1 MRLDI
6 KRQLFARS
14 ERVKGIDF
22 HPTEPW
28 ILTTLYS
35 GHVYIWSYETQ
46 SIIKTFELTDVP
58 VRAGRFIARKNWI
71 VCGSD
76 DFQLRIY
83 NYNTSEKIASFE
95 AHPDYIRSIAVHP
108 TQPFV
113 LTASDDMTIKLWDWE
128 KGWKC
133 VQVYEGHSH
142 YVMGLAINPKDT
154 NTFASACLDRTVK
167 IWSLGSP
174 HANFTLEA
182 HETKGVNHVDYYPQ
196 ADKPYLL
203 TTSDDK
209 TVKVWDYTT
218 KALIATLEGHTSNVS
233 FACYH
238 PELPVIISGSED
250 GTIKIWHANTYRL
263 EQSLSYG
270 LERAWCVSYQRG
282 KQGVA
287 LGFDDGAVV
296 VKMGREE
303 PAVSMDGS
311 GKIVW
316 ARHNEVVSTVI
327 KGGDTSVK
335 DGAPISLPT
344 KDLGSC
350 EVYPQT
356 LSHSPNGRFVSVCG
370 DGEYIIYTALAW
382 RNKAFGQALDFAWG
396 SKDNSNDYAIRE
408 SATSVKIFKNFK
420 EVSGGLDVGFQAEGL
435 TGGVLLGVRGQGGI
449 GMFDW
454 ETGNLVRRIE
464 VEPRNVYWSESGEL
478 VTLACDDTFYVLR
491 FSRENYIN
499 GLNAG
504 EADEDGVES
513 AFEVVT
519 DVNESVR
526 TGQWVGDCFIYT
538 NSTNRL
544 NYLVGDQTYT
554 ISHFDQPMYVL
565 GYLPRDGRVYVAD
578 KDVNAVSFALSLSMV
593 EYQTV
598 VLRGDMELAAELL
611 QDIPQ
616 DQMNKVARFL
626 EGQGYKELALEVATD
641 QEHRFE
647 LALALNNLDIA
658 LEIARAANAEHKW
671 KVVGDAALS
680 AWNLSLAQ
688 ECFISAKDVGSLL
701 LLHTASGNRE
711 GLQALASQASD
722 AGLHN
727 VAFSTL
733 WSLGDVDGC
742 IDLLVQTNRL
752 AESVLFAQTYK
763 PSRAPELVVRWK
775 ESLEQSGKAKIS
787 RLIGVPPGAPG
798 VPADDDLFPE
808 WEEYLRLEKEGV
820 VTEPASS
827 GSLID
832 VDGEDAEPEPETNGT
847 QEVETEA

>member
-1 MRLDI
+1 MRFDV

-28 ILTTLYS
+28 
-35 GHVYIWSYETQ
+35 

-76 DFQLRIY
+76 DFQLRVY
-83 NYNTSEKIASFE
+83 NYNTSEKIISFE

-108 TQPFV
+108 THPFV
-113 LTASDDMTIKLWDWE
+113 LTASDDMTIKLWDWD
-128 KGWKC
+128 KSWKC
-133 VQVYEGHSH
+133 VQVFEGHSH
-142 YVMGLAINPKDT
+142 YVMGLAINPKHT

-174 HANFTLEA
+174 NPNYTLEA
-182 HETKGVNHVDYYPQ
+182 HETKGVNHVEYYPQ

-209 TVKVWDYTT
+209 TVKIWDYTT

-238 PELPVIISGSED
+238 PELPIIISGSED
-250 GTIKIWHANTYRL
+250 GTIKLWHANTYRL

-282 KQGVA
+282 KQGIA
-287 LGFDDGAVV
+287 MGFDDGAVV

-327 KGGDTSVK
+327 KGGDASLK
-335 DGAPISLPT
+335 DGAPLSLPT

-350 EVYPQT
+350 EIYPQT
-356 LSHSPNGRFVSVCG
+356 LAHSPNGRFVSVCG

-408 SATSVKIFKNFK
+408 SSTSVKIFRNFK
-420 EVSGGLDVGFQAEGL
+420 EKSGGLDVGFHAEGL
-435 TGGVLLGVRGQGGI
+435 SSGVLLGVKGQGGI

-464 VEPRNVYWSESGEL
+464 VEPRAVYWSESGEL
-478 VTLACDDTFYVLR
+478 VALACEDTFYVLR
-491 FSRENYIN
+491 FSREDYIA

-504 EADEDGVES
+504 QADEDGVEA

-519 DVNESVR
+519 DVNETVR
-526 TGQWVGDCFIYT
+526 TGEWVGDCFIYT

-554 ISHFDQPMYVL
+554 ISHFDQPMYLL
-565 GYLPRDGRVYVAD
+565 GYLPRDGRVYLAD
-578 KDVNAVSFALSLSMV
+578 KELSTVSFALSLSVV
-593 EYQTV
+593 EYQTL
-598 VLRGDMELAAELL
+598 VLRGDMDSATELL
-611 QDIPQ
+611 EDIPK
-616 DQMNKVARFL
+616 DQMNKIARFL
-626 EGQGYKELALEVATD
+626 EGQGYRDLALDIATD
-641 QEHRFE
+641 QEHRFD
-647 LALALNNLDIA
+647 LALGLGKLDIA
-658 LEIARAANAEHKW
+658 LEIAKVTDVEHRW
-671 KVVGDAALS
+671 KTVGDAALA
-680 AWNLSLAQ
+680 AWNLSLAE
-688 ECFISAKDVGSLL
+688 ECFSNAKDLGSLL
-701 LLHTASGNRE
+701 LLHSSSRNSA
-711 GLQALASQASD
+711 GLQKLAEQAKQ
-722 AGLHN
+722 AGSHN
-727 VAFSTL
+727 IAFSAL
-733 WSLGDVDGC
+733 WQLSDVDAC
-742 IDLLVQTNRL
+742 IDLLVQTNRF
-752 AESVLFAQTYK
+752 AESVFFAQTYK
-763 PSRAPELVVRWK
+763 PSRTPELAVQWK
-775 ESLEQSGKAKIS
+775 QSLEKNGKTKVARI
-787 RLIGVPPGAPG
+787 IGVPPG
-798 VPADDDLFPE
+798 VENSDDDLFPE
-808 WEEYLRLEKEGV
+808 WDSYLKLEAEGGLK
-820 VTEPASS
+820 TAN
-827 GSLID
+827 LID
-832 VDGEDAEPEPETNGT
+832 IDANGDEDEGEAATDEAAEEAANGAS
-847 QEVETEA
+847 E